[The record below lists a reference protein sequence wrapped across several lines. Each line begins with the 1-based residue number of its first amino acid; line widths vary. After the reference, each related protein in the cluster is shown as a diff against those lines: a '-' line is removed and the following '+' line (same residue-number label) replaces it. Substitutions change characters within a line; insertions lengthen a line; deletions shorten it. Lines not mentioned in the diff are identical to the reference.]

1 MDFRPSAPPRAVW
14 QSLRRSVLR
23 NIASTA
29 TIDASMPSPVGHAI
43 AGVAAAFAVSAALK
57 PRGLTMPI
65 ALASAGLAISPD
77 FDLLAGPHRTYTHSI
92 GGVVAVGLAC
102 WLVLLPRRPRAL
114 APALALTAAYASH
127 LVLDWFSKDT
137 APPSGLTALWPFSST
152 YYQSPWTVFGEIS
165 RRYWLPNEFIV
176 SNILAAVWECVVL
189 MPFLIGAW
197 VWWSRKTLA
206 RNKE

>member
-1 MDFRPSAPPRAVW
+1 MSPPGQIW
-14 QSLRRSVLR
+14 QSLRPSVLR

-57 PRGLTMPI
+57 PRTLSIPI
-65 ALASAGLAISPD
+65 VLASAALAISPD

-92 GGVVAVGLAC
+92 GAVAAVGIASC
-102 WLVLLPRRPRAL
+102 LVLARRPSDPL
-114 APALALTAAYASH
+114 APALALATAYASH
-127 LVLDWFSKDT
+127 LMLDWLSKDT
-137 APPSGLTALWPFSST
+137 APPSGLAALWPFSWT

-176 SNILAAVWECVVL
+176 SNMLAALWEGVVL
-189 MPFLIGAW
+189 TPFLIVAW
-197 VWWSRKTLA
+197 TTWSRRTLG
-206 RNKE
+206 K